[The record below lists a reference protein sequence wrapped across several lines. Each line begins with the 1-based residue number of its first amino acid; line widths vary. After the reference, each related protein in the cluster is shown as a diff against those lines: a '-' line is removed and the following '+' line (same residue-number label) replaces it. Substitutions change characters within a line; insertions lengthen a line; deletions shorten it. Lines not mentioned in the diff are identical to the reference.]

1 MKKLISVI
9 LICAML
15 CTLCA
20 CGNPCAKGHSYVA
33 SEEGCKCER
42 CGEVIEHSLTP
53 TEDGCLCE
61 VCGELKAHTFV
72 AEEEHCVCEVC
83 GFATGEHEFES
94 EPGKF
99 VCANCGE
106 EVSKRDFLCDYILKN
121 GEEGLR
127 MKSISHTISGKKY
140 EITYMSANDVLSCSV
155 TGVLTKSD
163 GVVVTFMNVD
173 EEAETY
179 GKSNYTVI
187 AAINSYM
194 IITGSEPASEFKRGM
209 ELKNASVDGDYNK
222 NAVSEKDILFVAADA
237 YIEPCLDGAQAVL
250 DHYDLDITLADLGFV
265 NFK

>member
-1 MKKLISVI
+1 MKKIISVL
-9 LICAML
+9 LICAMFS
-15 CTLCA
+15 TLCA

-83 GFATGEHEFES
+83 GYATAEHNFES
-94 EPGKF
+94 ELGKF

-106 EVSKRDFLCDYILKN
+106 EVSKRDFLINYILEN
-121 GEEGLR
+121 GEEELGGR
-127 MKSISHTISGKKY
+127 SISHTIRGKNY
-140 EITYMSANDVLSCSV
+140 IIRYNPANDVLLCSV
-155 TGVLTKSD
+155 MGVLVKSD
-163 GVVVTFMNVD
+163 FVIIHFMDVN
-173 EEAETY
+173 EESEY
-179 GKSNYTVI
+179 FEKSYYSVC
-187 AAINSYM
+187 AAINKYM
-194 IITGSEPASEFKRGM
+194 IIVGTEPSSEFKRGM
-209 ELKNASVDGDYNK
+209 ELKNASVGGNYDT
-222 NAVSEKDILFVAADA
+222 NAANEDDFRLVAASL